1 MITHI
6 ASCEKIHCISLA
18 KPTWCTAFLINT
30 HPLEEATMELIPWE
44 ETPLCFSLI
53 WFNLISWHKI
63 AVLLTAHRKNFT
75 ILPLVGWKIN
85 LSSLEPWTVNY
96 DASDARLLAR
106 ESTCSLR
113 KWKGATRLATTIK
126 WNYVIIPPFKCWW
139 IVNRKRKRQSDY
151 DETEVDVRDERTF
164 PVSPQSVIA
173 MCLSVCHFPPPT
185 LLRAACRRGEK

>member
-1 MITHI
+1 
-6 ASCEKIHCISLA
+6 
-18 KPTWCTAFLINT
+18 
-30 HPLEEATMELIPWE
+30 MELIPWE

-139 IVNRKRKRQSDY
+139 IANRKRKRQSDY
-151 DETEVDVRDERTF
+151 DETIVRRCTRWAH
-164 PVSPQSVIA
+164 VSSFSPNQSSRCV
-173 MCLSVCHFPPPT
+173 SVCLHFPPPT
-185 LLRAACRRGEK
+185 LLRRLVVVGKSSHCYTLPTTTTWGAHVEGADLISPILSTG